1 MLGFPSS
8 GLLGTFSISYL
19 VHDLKMQLI
28 GEIENPGLLPTIFV
42 ENGEI
47 LGPIRIY
54 KRDNLFA
61 IVSDVPFGPDLAY
74 DFAESLLKFCKKK
87 KIGKT
92 IMVSGLESPNNDPSD
107 CKVYGL
113 VTHQSLEALL
123 YEANIPKFLSGTIFG
138 TDAIIL
144 SLFRTANIPAMILL
158 AKCHPFFPDPGA
170 ALQAITFLSKILKV
184 KIDTHDIQKNLE
196 YLRIQHR
203 NLMQE
208 TINALQEQQ
217 EKKPLQRPPHIYR

>member
-19 VHDLKMQLI
+19 VRNLKMQLI
-28 GEIENPGLLPTIFV
+28 GEIENLGLLPTLFI

-54 KRDNLFA
+54 KRDNLFV
-61 IVSDVPFGPDLAY
+61 IVSDLPVEPDLAY
-74 DFAESLLKFCKKK
+74 DFAESILKFCKKK

-92 IMVSGLESPNNDPSD
+92 IMVSGLESLNNDPLD
-107 CKVYGL
+107 CKVFGL
-113 VTHQSLEALL
+113 VTHQSLEAQL
-123 YEANIPKFLSGTIFG
+123 YEANIPKLLSGTVFG
-138 TDAIIL
+138 TDAAIL
-144 SLFRTANIPAMILL
+144 SSFRKSNIPAMILL
-158 AKCHPFFPDPGA
+158 SKCHPFFPEPGVA
-170 ALQAITFLSKILKV
+170 VQVITLLSKILKV

-208 TINALQEQQ
+208 TINSLQEQQ